1 MTSLPPESLP
11 QESLPPES
19 LASESAIVDDE
30 NEPEKTPEPPRK
42 KRWWFW
48 LLLAALLLGGGGIL
62 AVRMMSEGEQ
72 KPAGQNPQSRKV
84 PVKLATVQSG
94 IIEDRDEYIARLE
107 SRQSVNLQPQI
118 QGRITKIFVNSG
130 DEVQAGNPIMQVD
143 SREQQAAVNSVD
155 AAAQAARSQLQNAIA
170 TLKSLQAERLS
181 NVADVNLNQQEYERY
196 TSLAAQ
202 GAVSQQTRQQYV
214 NRLATARA
222 RLNAIDAQIQA
233 QQASINQAEKSL
245 EQAQANTKQQQVQLQ
260 YYTVSAPIAG
270 KVGDLLVKQGDVV
283 NTSSQLTSITQNNP
297 LQVEISIPQE
307 RAAELSKGMPV
318 ELVDNQGKI
327 LGRSQVFFISPNVN
341 QNTQSIL
348 IKALFQ
354 NSNNQLRADEYVRA
368 RVIWQRRPGVLIP
381 ATSVVRLAGETF
393 VYVAKKPDDSQ
404 ANPEFIAKQKRVKL
418 GNIRGNNYQV
428 LEGLRQGEKI
438 IVSGILNLRDGA
450 QIMPESK

>member
-11 QESLPPES
+11 PES
-19 LASESAIVDDE
+19 ALPQNVIVDDKKKLE
-30 NEPEKTPEPPRK
+30 ETPEPPRK

-48 LLLAALLLGGGGIL
+48 LLLAVLLLSGGGFFAI
-62 AVRMMSEGEQ
+62 RMMSGAEQ
-72 KPAGQNPQSRKV
+72 KPAAQNPQNRKI
-84 PVKLATVQSG
+84 PVKLAIVESG
-94 IIEDRDEYIARLE
+94 VIEDRDEYIARLE
-107 SRQSVNLQPQI
+107 SRQSVTLQPQT

-130 DEVQAGNPIMQVD
+130 DNVQVGNPIIQID
-143 SREQQAAVNSVD
+143 SRQQQAAVNSVD

-214 NRLATARA
+214 NRLATAKA

-233 QQASINQAEKSL
+233 QRASINQAEKAL
-245 EQAQANTKQQQVQLQ
+245 QQAQANTKQQQVQLQ
-260 YYTVSAPIAG
+260 YYTVSAPIRG

-297 LQVEISIPQE
+297 LQVEISVPQE
-307 RAAELSKGMPV
+307 RAAELRKGMPI
-318 ELVDNQGKI
+318 ELVDNQGNI

-348 IKALFQ
+348 IKALF
-354 NSNNQLRADEYVRA
+354 NNPNNQLRADEYVRA
-368 RVIWQRRPGVLIP
+368 RVIWERRPGVLIP

-404 ANPEFIAKQKRVKL
+404 ANPDLIAKQKRIKL

-428 LEGLRQGEKI
+428 LEGLRQGERI

-450 QIMPESK
+450 TIVPDSN